1 MSAPRALA
9 LNGDEI
15 GSTAWR
21 LWQPMAELRKR
32 GFLAH
37 SSHTNESHKFLP
49 LIAAGVY
56 NCIITPRLAWP
67 AEAGLP
73 WQRAIRRAGLCW
85 IYEVDDDVFS
95 EGILGRQYRV
105 FESERKLGWDGL
117 EQRRQERIKVINE
130 CDAITV
136 SSRRLATVVRNH
148 APASTPIYVVPNAID
163 AKWFKQVMRGI
174 GRVPELEGKL
184 TIGWAGGNRDL
195 MDTKELA
202 EAWGI
207 LAEKYPDV
215 MFVVQGWIPDNLDVA
230 VPKHRRVTL
239 PWLPLS
245 EYPRALI
252 NVDIGC
258 CVVAPSNFNEAK
270 TPIKWFEMTLAGAAC
285 VVSPTL
291 YGQAVTDGEDALLA
305 RTTEQWVSQLSRL
318 IESEQ
323 LRRELQDNARTTV
336 MTNHSLDNNW
346 WRWPQAWGDAVE
358 QYQDKQART
367 LVLARA

>member
-1 MSAPRALA
+1 
-9 LNGDEI
+9 
-15 GSTAWR
+15 
-21 LWQPMAELRKR
+21 
-32 GFLAH
+32 
-37 SSHTNESHKFLP
+37 
-49 LIAAGVY
+49 
-56 NCIITPRLAWP
+56 
-67 AEAGLP
+67 
-73 WQRAIRRAGLCW
+73 
-85 IYEVDDDVFS
+85 
-95 EGILGRQYRV
+95 
-105 FESERKLGWDGL
+105 
-117 EQRRQERIKVINE
+117 
-130 CDAITV
+130 
-136 SSRRLATVVRNH
+136 
-148 APASTPIYVVPNAID
+148 
-163 AKWFKQVMRGI
+163 
-174 GRVPELEGKL
+174 
-184 TIGWAGGNRDL
+184 
-195 MDTKELA
+195 
-202 EAWGI
+202 
-207 LAEKYPDV
+207 
-215 MFVVQGWIPDNLDVA
+215 
-230 VPKHRRVTL
+230 VTL